1 MPALIAA
8 VPGSTERAAERRG
21 TSARGCT
28 RRALRAK
35 TGGSRSTLARRSQ
48 RLALGAAVLQPFGRL
63 FRYWHAVHMPLAVV
77 MALVL
82 LVHIAVAFLFG
93 YAWT

>member
-1 MPALIAA
+1 M
-8 VPGSTERAAERRG
+8 
-21 TSARGCT
+21 
-28 RRALRAK
+28 
-35 TGGSRSTLARRSQ
+35 
-48 RLALGAAVLQPFGRL
+48 LQPFGRL
-63 FRYWHAVHMPLAVV
+63 FRYWHAVHLPLAIV